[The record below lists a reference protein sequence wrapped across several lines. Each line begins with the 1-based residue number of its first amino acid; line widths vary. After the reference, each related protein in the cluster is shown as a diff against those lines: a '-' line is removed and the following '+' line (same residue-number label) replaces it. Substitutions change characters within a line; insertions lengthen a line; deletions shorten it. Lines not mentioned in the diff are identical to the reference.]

1 MENLRLNRKMAQL
14 VLLQRIELAN
24 PLLLKLRKIFG
35 RYFFSKIF
43 SKYIINSKE
52 ISKNYTKLIEKELLN
67 ISSYLRQDQKI
78 LSIGSGL
85 GGLEIAIL
93 KKFNK
98 TNVTFIEKNY
108 VSDKIKYGWDNENKE
123 GYNDLSLLEDLIIM
137 NNISK
142 DQFEIVN
149 YEEGNFPTKKYN
161 LVISFYSL
169 DYHYDFNIYLDYL
182 KKNTDENTLIIF
194 DTIRYEYFNEIFNY
208 VKIIKED
215 ENTVHKSKRIVCR
228 MFK

>member
-43 SKYIINSKE
+43 SKYLINTKE

-67 ISSYLRQDQKI
+67 ISSYLKQDQKI
-78 LSIGSGL
+78 M
-85 GGLEIAIL
+85 

-98 TNVTFIEKNY
+98 TSLTLIEKDY

-142 DQFEIVN
+142 DQFKIIN
-149 YEEGNFPTKKYN
+149 YEEGNFPTKKYD

-182 KKNTDENTLIIF
+182 KKSTDENTLIIF
-194 DTIRYEYFNEIFNY
+194 DTIRYEYFNGVFNY

-215 ENTVHKSKRIVCR
+215 ESTVHKSKRIVCR

>member
-1 MENLRLNRKMAQL
+1 MAQL

-35 RYFFSKIF
+35 RYLFSKIF
-43 SKYIINSKE
+43 SKYFINTKE

-85 GGLEIAIL
+85 GGLEIAIM
-93 KKFNK
+93 KKFNR
-98 TNVTFIEKNY
+98 TSVTLIEKDY

-142 DQFEIVN
+142 DQFNIIN

-194 DTIRYEYFNEIFNY
+194 DTIRYEYFNGVFNF

-228 MFK
+228 IIK